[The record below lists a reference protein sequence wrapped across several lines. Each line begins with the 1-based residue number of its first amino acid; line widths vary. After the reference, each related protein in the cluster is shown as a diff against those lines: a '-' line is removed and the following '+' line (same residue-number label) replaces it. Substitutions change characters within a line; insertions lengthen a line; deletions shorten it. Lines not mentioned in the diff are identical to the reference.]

1 MREYF
6 ETHIAPRM
14 CDIEALCEPLT
25 SDEALLVSLL
35 ATIRMMDKLCAQH
48 PELCLSLNA
57 LEAAARNISE
67 IVYKTK
73 DTTVLQSRI
82 RRNVDPHSQKFMD
95 VFVSHGTGHYEAAVV
110 LLQVS
115 ATLCLQEKTRY
126 EFLESLLSKDIIPVA
141 AQLFTNTRNNS
152 SR

>member
-1 MREYF
+1 MRKYF

-14 CDIEALCEPLT
+14 CDIEVLCEPLT

-35 ATIRMMDKLCAQH
+35 ATIRIMDKLCAQH
-48 PELCLSLNA
+48 PELCLTLNA
-57 LEAAARNISE
+57 IETAARNVSE

-73 DTTVLQSRI
+73 DTTILQSRI
-82 RRNVDPHSQKFMD
+82 RKNVEPQSQKFME

-115 ATLCLQEKTRY
+115 ATLCLQEKSRY
-126 EFLESLLSKDIIPVA
+126 EFLEDLLNKDIVPVA
-141 AQLFTNTRNNS
+141 SQLFSKTMNNTS
-152 SR
+152 L